1 MHRKDSFGKALPPL
15 YLWEIDTSLVTSMR
29 ELFWGGERK
38 DFSGIEDWDTS
49 KVTDMC
55 GMFFNCKEFN
65 ADIGAW
71 NVRKVENITMLFFN
85 ARSFDRDLSNWE
97 LDSLIYKLDAFRG
110 CPIRKEHLPKALR

>member
-1 MHRKDSFGKALPPL
+1 
-15 YLWEIDTSLVTSMR
+15 
-29 ELFWGGERK
+29 
-38 DFSGIEDWDTS
+38 
-49 KVTDMC
+49 MC

-65 ADIGAW
+65 ADISRWDTSNVKNMLFLFNGAHSFNADIGAW
-71 NVRKVENITMLFFN
+71 DVRNVENITMLFFN